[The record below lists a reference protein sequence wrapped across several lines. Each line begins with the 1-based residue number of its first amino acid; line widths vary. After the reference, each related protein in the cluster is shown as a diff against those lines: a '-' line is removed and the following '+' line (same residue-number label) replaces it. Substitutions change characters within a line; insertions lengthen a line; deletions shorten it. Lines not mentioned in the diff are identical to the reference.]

1 MSAYVEGLKKG
12 DIFNEYTLVE
22 DFSPSANGFISH
34 AKRNGE
40 DFFIKAFA
48 RPKYPKNTHLM
59 SEKII
64 QKKKERCQVFQKNF
78 IDMVEVFKDNLN
90 QKNGQLIYPL
100 EFHRLDSTYIQISPR
115 IEIAHQDPNELRS
128 YPSELKVILL
138 KSLTNAITLLHKHK
152 IVHSDLKFDN
162 VLIKKTKT
170 NIPVAKIIDF
180 DGSYFDKRP
189 HLPEYMHFDQSY
201 MAPELSLYNQK
212 NPIIK
217 NEDLTTQADVFS
229 LGIIFHEYCTG
240 KRPFVSGA
248 KPNEIYY
255 LGDAINNDEEIIL
268 QDEVLGD
275 HLTKIISHM
284 LAKDI
289 SKRPTVLDVLN
300 DLSSA
305 EISIKEIKKTMKKDK
320 VKISDSAVK
329 IPKINDGLEFNII
342 SKKKEKDKD

>member
-12 DIFNEYTLVE
+12 DIFNEYVLME

-34 AKRNGE
+34 AKRDGE

-48 RPKYPKNTHLM
+48 KPKYPKNAHLM

-64 QKKKERCQVFQKNF
+64 RKKKERCQVFQKNF
-78 IDMVEVFKDNLN
+78 IDMVEVFKENLN
-90 QKNGQLIYPL
+90 QKNGQLIYPV
-100 EFHRLDSTYIQISPR
+100 EFHRLDSTYLQISPR
-115 IEIAHQDPNELRS
+115 IEIAHQTPNELRN
-128 YPSELKVILL
+128 YPSEFKVILL
-138 KSLTNAITLLHKHK
+138 KSLTNAITLLHKNN

-162 VLIKKTKT
+162 ILIKKTKT
-170 NIPVAKIIDF
+170 SMPVAKIIDF
-180 DGSYFDKRP
+180 DGSYFTKRP

-212 NPIIK
+212 SPIIK
-217 NEDLTTQADVFS
+217 EEDLTTQADVFS

-268 QDEVLGD
+268 QDNVLGD
-275 HLTKIISHM
+275 HLTKIISKM
-284 LAKDI
+284 L
-289 SKRPTVLDVLN
+289 SKNITDRPSVEDVLN
-300 DLSSA
+300 DLNSA
-305 EISIKEIKKTMKKDK
+305 EISIKQMKKEIKSKDSK
-320 VKISDSAVK
+320 SSHG
-329 IPKINDGLEFNII
+329 IPNINDGSSFNII
-342 SKKKEKDKD
+342 SKKKNKKDIEKN

>member
-1 MSAYVEGLKKG
+1 
-12 DIFNEYTLVE
+12 
-22 DFSPSANGFISH
+22 
-34 AKRNGE
+34 
-40 DFFIKAFA
+40 
-48 RPKYPKNTHLM
+48 
-59 SEKII
+59 
-64 QKKKERCQVFQKNF
+64 
-78 IDMVEVFKDNLN
+78 
-90 QKNGQLIYPL
+90 
-100 EFHRLDSTYIQISPR
+100 
-115 IEIAHQDPNELRS
+115 
-128 YPSELKVILL
+128 
-138 KSLTNAITLLHKHK
+138 
-152 IVHSDLKFDN
+152 
-162 VLIKKTKT
+162 
-170 NIPVAKIIDF
+170 
-180 DGSYFDKRP
+180 
-189 HLPEYMHFDQSY
+189 

-248 KPNEIYY
+248 KPSELYY

-284 LAKDI
+284 LAKDS
-289 SKRPTVLDVLN
+289 SKRPTVVDVLN